1 MLYLL
6 VDFLSGIIR
15 ILAAA
20 CVIGGA
26 TIGYMMAPDLQVEP
40 WVGALIGFS
49 AGFLVA
55 SLGGGLI
62 ACLILIENHLRVL
75 AEAQAVRARH
85 PAKQEVSREKPEET
99 PPPPAA
105 APPAYEPYRSQYRYQ
120 PPVQP
125 TADTDKAETAAGK
138 QEKPDK

>member
-26 TIGYMMAPDLQVEP
+26 AIGYMMAPDLQVEP
-40 WVGALIGFS
+40 WIGALIGFS
-49 AGFLVA
+49 AGFLIA
-55 SLGGGLI
+55 SLGGGLV

-75 AEAQAVRARH
+75 AEAQIQQARQ
-85 PAKQEVSREKPEET
+85 PKKTEAIPQQPEQS
-99 PPPPAA
+99 PPT
-105 APPAYEPYRSQYRYQ
+105 PAYEPYRRLYSYQ
-120 PPVQP
+120 PPAQSTP
-125 TADTDKAETAAGK
+125 DPATQKPETTPSE
-138 QEKPDK
+138 QEKAKK